1 MVGLIPCPSPDHVS
15 SVTVTERIVGYSV
28 LWHRSTP
35 QARLGIESARRAYL
49 SNLAD
54 VVPMDSAIAIVSG
67 EVMGLL
73 PDPPSPPR
81 KSHRSAETR
90 HDRLAR
96 WRFDTIIA
104 ATALV
109 IGLPLL
115 HNNGVDFEAIAPQ
128 SRPIPS
134 GFRAQAWR
142 FALRKPR
149 TARAP
154 AASRIVEGSGAVLAE

>member
-1 MVGLIPCPSPDHVS
+1 
-15 SVTVTERIVGYSV
+15 
-28 LWHRSTP
+28 
-35 QARLGIESARRAYL
+35 
-49 SNLAD
+49 
-54 VVPMDSAIAIVSG
+54 MDSAIAIVSG
-67 EVMGLL
+67 EIMGLL

-115 HNNGVDFEAIAPQ
+115 HNNGVDFEAIARAITAYPERFPGLGRLDLVGC
-128 SRPIPS
+128 SEIPFGRRPV
-134 GFRAQAWR
+134 
-142 FALRKPR
+142 
-149 TARAP
+149 P
-154 AASRIVEGSGAVLAE
+154 A